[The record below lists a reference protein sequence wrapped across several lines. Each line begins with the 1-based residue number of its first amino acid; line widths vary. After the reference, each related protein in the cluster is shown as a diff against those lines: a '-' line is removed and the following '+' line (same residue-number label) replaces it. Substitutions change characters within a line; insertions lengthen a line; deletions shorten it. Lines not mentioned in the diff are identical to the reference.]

1 MNTVIDSFDKEYAF
15 LSNFYEAPV
24 EWEGITYPSN
34 EHAFQAAKV
43 INPVKR
49 LEIAAA
55 AATPGQAK
63 RMGRSVNLRHDW
75 EQIKY
80 NVMLDIVLAKFHQHS
95 DLAEAL
101 LDTGDAELIEGN
113 WWNDTTWGVC
123 NGVGTN
129 WLGKILMSVRAQLK
143 LEAELEKDINS

>member
-55 AATPGQAK
+55 ATPGQAK

-75 EQIKY
+75 EQVKY
-80 NVMLDIVLAKFHQHS
+80 NVMLDIVLAKFHQHP

>member
-1 MNTVIDSFDKEYAF
+1 MNTVIDSFDKEYSF

-49 LEIAAA
+49 MEIAA

-75 EQIKY
+75 EQVKY

>member
-1 MNTVIDSFDKEYAF
+1 MKLVIDSFNNEYAF

-34 EHAFQAAKV
+34 EHAFQAAKSL
-43 INPVKR
+43 NPARR
-49 LEIAAA
+49 LEVAAA
-55 AATPGQAK
+55 DTPGKAK
-63 RMGRSVNLRHDW
+63 RMGRNLHLRSDW
-75 EQIKY
+75 EEVKY
-80 NVMLDIVLAKFHQHS
+80 DIMHEIVLAKFHQHT

-123 NGVGTN
+123 NGIGKN
-129 WLGKILMSVRAQLK
+129 WLGKILMKVREQLK
-143 LEAELEKDINS
+143 FEINLEKDINS

>member
-55 AATPGQAK
+55 ATPGQAK

-75 EQIKY
+75 EQVKY

-101 LDTGDAELIEGN
+101 LDTGDADLIEGN

>member
-1 MNTVIDSFDKEYAF
+1 MKSVIDSFDKEYSF

-24 EWEGITYPSN
+24 EWEGIIYPSN

-49 LEIAAA
+49 MEIAA

-75 EQIKY
+75 EQVKY
-80 NVMLDIVLAKFHQHS
+80 NVMLEIVLAKFHQHS

-123 NGVGTN
+123 NGIGSN

-143 LEAELEKDINS
+143 LEAALEKDINS

>member
-1 MNTVIDSFDKEYAF
+1 MKLIIDKFDGEYAF

-24 EWEGITYPSN
+24 AWEGITYPSN
-34 EHAFQAAKV
+34 EHAFQAAKSL
-43 INPVKR
+43 NPARR
-49 LEIAAA
+49 LEVAA
-55 AATPGQAK
+55 AATPGKAK
-63 RMGRSVNLRHDW
+63 RMGRTLQLRSDW
-75 EQIKY
+75 EKVKY
-80 NVMLDIVLAKFHQHS
+80 NIMLEIVLAKFHQHA

-123 NGVGTN
+123 NGIGTN

-143 LEAELEKDINS
+143 LEHDLENDINS